1 MRTRSILALILTFS
15 AATFVLS
22 GKEFTYVGSTVCKQ
36 CHKAKLKGGQYVIW
50 EQSPHSR
57 SFAGLATDKAGEI
70 AKSAGVAD
78 PGTNPQCLGCHA
90 PLAVK
95 APDFKAEG
103 VTCEVCHG
111 PGSDYKK
118 LNIMQDRAKAAEN
131 GLALFNGDPG
141 AIQAHCLKC
150 HQNAHGV
157 VFDFATGWDKI
168 KHPVPGR

>member
-95 APDFKAEG
+95 APEFKAEG

-157 VFDFATGWDKI
+157 VFDFAAGWDKI

>member
-57 SFAGLATDKAGEI
+57 SFAGLATDKAAEI

-157 VFDFATGWDKI
+157 VFDFAAGWDKI